1 MSGADIVIQTVLLLA
16 VCTLLVP
23 RIGGRRR

>member
-1 MSGADIVIQTVLLLA
+1 MSGVDILIQTVLLPA

>member
-1 MSGADIVIQTVLLLA
+1 MSGADIVIQAVLLLA
-16 VCTLLVP
+16 VCAFLVP